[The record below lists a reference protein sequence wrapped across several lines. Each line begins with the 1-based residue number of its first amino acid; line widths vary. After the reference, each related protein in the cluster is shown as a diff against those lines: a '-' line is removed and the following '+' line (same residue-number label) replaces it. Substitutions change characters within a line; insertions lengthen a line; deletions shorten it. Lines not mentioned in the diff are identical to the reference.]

1 MKLEKKISAILVRR
15 GMNISVAESCTG
27 GLISKRITDVAGSS
41 TYFLSGLVTYSNAAK
56 TKHLSVPEKTIARHG
71 AVSEIVARDMA
82 KGVRKS
88 LDADIGLSV
97 TGIAGPGGGSTEKPV
112 GLVYMALSSQKKVF
126 AAKFV
131 FSGNRTQIRKQ
142 AADKALQMLLD
153 YLEGRLA

>member
-27 GLISKRITDVAGSS
+27 GLISKRITDIAGSS

-56 TKHLSVPEKTIARHG
+56 TKYLSVPERTIARHG